1 MDVKALCRHWV
12 HSHEEDSD
20 TEMVFRPAS
29 YKFPPAR
36 GRKGFELKPDGT
48 LIDHGIGPTDRRTK
62 SKGKW
67 KLEGEELRVGER
79 AMKIVGIDRQRLVV
93 RKP

>member
-1 MDVKALCRHWV
+1 MDVKVLRQHWV
-12 HSHEEDSD
+12 HSHEEDTD

-48 LIDHGIGPTDRRTK
+48 VIDYGIGPADRRTR

-67 KLEGEELRVGER
+67 KLEGEELRFGER
-79 AMKIVGIDRQRLVV
+79 MMKIVSLDRERLVV